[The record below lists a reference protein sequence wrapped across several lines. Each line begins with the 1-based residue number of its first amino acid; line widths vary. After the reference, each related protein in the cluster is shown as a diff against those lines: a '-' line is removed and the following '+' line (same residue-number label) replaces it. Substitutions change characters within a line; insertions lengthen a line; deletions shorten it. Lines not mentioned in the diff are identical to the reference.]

1 MDFGIIAGP
10 RRNRARVVLGATL
23 VLALGL
29 LSACTPPLPPLGS
42 PNSVTPVINPS
53 PVPGSTLPALHIKPA
68 GGGDVVVY
76 IEIAD
81 TPEEQER
88 GLMNRQTMPADQGM
102 LFDFATETQTSF
114 WMKDTLIPLSIAW
127 FTHDG
132 VIVDIQD
139 MEAQSETL
147 HTPRAP
153 YWYALE
159 VNKGFFAAHGIQT
172 GDTVTL
178 PPK

>member
-1 MDFGIIAGP
+1 MSFAIFP
-10 RRNRARVVLGATL
+10 RLRRSRARLTLGLTL
-23 VLALGL
+23 CLALGL
-29 LSACTPPLPPLGS
+29 LAACTPPLPPPTGQSGL
-42 PNSVTPVINPS
+42 PIVNPS

-76 IEIAD
+76 VEIAA
-81 TPEEQER
+81 TPEQHQR
-88 GLMNRQTMPADQGM
+88 GLMDRASMPADQGM
-102 LFDFATETQTSF
+102 LFDFGYETQTSF

-139 MEAQSETL
+139 MEALSEDL
-147 HTPRAP
+147 HTTRAA

-159 VNKGFFAAHGIQT
+159 VNKGFFATHGVKV

>member
-1 MDFGIIAGP
+1 MSFGILAGP
-10 RRNRARVVLGATL
+10 RRIRAVAGLCAT
-23 VLALGL
+23 VFLALGL
-29 LSACTPPLPPLGS
+29 LTACTPPLPPANGQTGL
-42 PNSVTPVINPS
+42 PIVNPS
-53 PVPGSTLPALHIKPA
+53 PVPGSTLPALHIQTA
-68 GGGDVVVY
+68 NGGDVVVY
-76 IEIAD
+76 VEVAT
-81 TPEEQER
+81 TPEQHQR
-88 GLMNRQTMPADQGM
+88 GLMGRTSMPADQGM
-102 LFDFATETQTSF
+102 VFDFGGETQTSF

-139 MEAQSETL
+139 MEALSEDL

-159 VNKGFFAAHGIQT
+159 ANKGFFAAHGVQP
-172 GDTVTL
+172 GDTVRW

>member
-1 MDFGIIAGP
+1 MNFGPSFFFRRTRAGV
-10 RRNRARVVLGATL
+10 ALCVVLGF
-23 VLALGL
+23 ALGL
-29 LSACTPPLPPLGS
+29 LAACTPPLPPANGQAGL
-42 PNSVTPVINPS
+42 PIINPS
-53 PVPGSTLPALHIKPA
+53 PAPGSTLPALHIKRA
-68 GGGDVVVY
+68 DGGDVVIYV
-76 IEIAD
+76 EVAT
-81 TPEEQER
+81 TPEEHQL
-88 GLMNRQTMPADQGM
+88 GLMYRTAMPADQGM
-102 LFDFATETQTSF
+102 LFDFGGETQTSF

-132 VIVDIQD
+132 VIVDIQE
-139 MEAQSETL
+139 MEAQSEDL

-159 VNKGFFAAHGIQT
+159 ANKGFYAGHGVQI

>member
-1 MDFGIIAGP
+1 MSFGPLATARWP
-10 RRNRARVVLGATL
+10 RARLALYVTVCLVLG
-23 VLALGL
+23 LAA
-29 LSACTPPLPPLGS
+29 ACTPPLPPPTGQGGL
-42 PNSVTPVINPS
+42 PIVNPS
-53 PVPGSTLPALHIKPA
+53 PVPGSTLPALHITTV
-68 GGGDVVVY
+68 GGSDVVVY
-76 IEIAD
+76 VEVAT
-81 TPEEQER
+81 TPEQHQR
-88 GLMNRQTMPADQGM
+88 GLMGRASMPADQGM
-102 LFDFATETQTSF
+102 VFDFGGETQTSF

-139 MEAQSETL
+139 MEALSEDL

-159 VNKGFFAAHGIQT
+159 VNKGFFADHGVKP
-172 GDTVTL
+172 GDKVTW